1 MKDYIALWLE
11 GLPGRLE
18 ELPGLRS
25 KALDLSVSVT
35 GIYDRHLGPTWPY
48 AAITLR
54 VEPASSFEV
63 VNDIPE
69 DEEFQKEGYLDWAIF
84 GLLDVLMFV
93 EGSPMHEIRV
103 TLEGA
108 EYSRVD
114 SSQMA
119 FHQAGRDAG
128 RRVIESLMEKRRL
141 AMRDRPEI
149 KATTVRLSK

>member
-84 GLLDVLMFV
+84 
-93 EGSPMHEIRV
+93 
-103 TLEGA
+103 
-108 EYSRVD
+108 
-114 SSQMA
+114 
-119 FHQAGRDAG
+119 
-128 RRVIESLMEKRRL
+128 
-141 AMRDRPEI
+141 
-149 KATTVRLSK
+149 